1 MPPQRVV
8 VVVVGWTVCLLE
20 LFNGFLSSLDNVDEE

>member
-1 MPPQRVV
+1 MPPQRV

-20 LFNGFLSSLDNVDEE
+20 LFNGFLSSLDKVDEE